1 MRNLKVIFFH
11 FFLLLVITVKAQ
23 EAIGNDDLLYLAL
36 KEEVYNHQK
45 DSKEINVI
53 LIDAPIVLDSYNN
66 FQNRKQLIDSVRINY
81 TNLKKLRKGNALLVH
96 PIRVENNK
104 LYIVIETIM
113 VKRKTVGVTRTNA
126 YYFYYNCEEKK
137 FELEK

>member
-1 MRNLKVIFFH
+1 MRNLKVIFFY

-23 EAIGNDDLLYLAL
+23 EAIGNDDLIYLAL

-53 LIDAPIVLDSYNN
+53 LIDAPIVLDSNNN
-66 FQNRKQLIDSVRINY
+66 FQKRKQYIDSVKINY

-104 LYIVIETIM
+104 LNIVIETIM

-126 YYFYYNCEEKK
+126 YYFYYNCEEQ
-137 FELEK
+137 EIEIEK